1 MVMIV
6 IVIVVVIIII
16 IIIIVVQFVYGIIER
31 IGRELRRDTSILSP
45 GGIQIMIPLPLTPTT
60 TKQTEQ

>member
-1 MVMIV
+1 MVAVV

-16 IIIIVVQFVYGIIER
+16 IIVQFVYGIIER
-31 IGRELRRDTSILSP
+31 IGRESRRDTSILSP